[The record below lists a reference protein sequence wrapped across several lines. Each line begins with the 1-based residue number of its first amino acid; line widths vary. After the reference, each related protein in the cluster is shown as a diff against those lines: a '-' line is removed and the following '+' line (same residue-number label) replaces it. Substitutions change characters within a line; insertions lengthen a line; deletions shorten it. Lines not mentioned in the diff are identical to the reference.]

1 MLYYRKQDANQI
13 SKMKLSGERMA
24 IKNSIDTA
32 YTKVHVLIQAHT
44 SENEIV

>member
-1 MLYYRKQDANQI
+1 MQTKLVKW
-13 SKMKLSGERMA
+13 KKLSGEPLA